1 MPVAG
6 GHSRDR
12 HAGGQ
17 IMRFLN
23 QALSLSLNV
32 YLHRL
37 PRFRGKW
44 RLLGLAGR
52 LVDGV
57 PVRSR
62 FDDVL
67 LRLDTGDRTNR
78 YCVLGTYGVV
88 PGEIARLRE
97 GDCLI
102 DVGANCGLFSLMA
115 ARRVGAAGLV
125 LAFEPSQGNF
135 GRLVA
140 NLQVNPRIAALGN
153 VLPFRL
159 AIGPDSELTLLDVSP
174 AGHSGRYSVR
184 RDSVRHAGNGAAVER
199 IAALSTCD
207 FPALRKLVGD
217 RPTVIK
223 IDVEGFELAAL
234 QGLAA
239 LLERPQTQRVVVE
252 IDERNLTRY
261 GARADQVYAFLH
273 DHGFAPAHDRG
284 AAVHFDAVFA
294 RPDQLAVEAPADMPA
309 DIVPLHPARAT
320 SPSPASPAWR
330 RIAAVL
336 AAGAL
341 GGAVYAGWGSL
352 GFGRLDARSQLVPDA
367 TMSHKVALLRSR
379 YRDPGES
386 GIIDAA
392 EAQSATRAVVPDLP
406 REWRVTDAQIFPS
419 DEGPSMQ
426 VMVVDGRGQA
436 LSIFAVR
443 ARTDAPADPAVMEYA
458 GQSVAYWQEGD
469 LAYALTGDVPEAELG
484 QMAEALA
491 DVAHAAPHQP
501 VRSRNLPPHGP
512 S

>member
-1 MPVAG
+1 
-6 GHSRDR
+6 
-12 HAGGQ
+12 
-17 IMRFLN
+17 MRLLN
-23 QALSLSLNV
+23 QALSRSLNV

-44 RLLGLAGR
+44 RLLGLVGR

-115 ARRVGAAGLV
+115 ARRVGASGLV

-153 VLPFRL
+153 VLPFRM
-159 AIGPDSELTLLDVSP
+159 AIAPDSELALLDVSS
-174 AGHSGRYSVR
+174 AGHSGRYAVTP
-184 RDSVRHAGNGAAVER
+184 DAAPQAGGTVAVER

-223 IDVEGFELAAL
+223 IDVEGFELSAL

-261 GARADQVYAFLH
+261 GARADQVYALLR
-273 DHGFAPAHDRG
+273 DQGFAPAHVRG
-284 AAVHFDAVFA
+284 AAIHFDAVFA
-294 RPDQLAVEAPADMPA
+294 RPAQFAPATPVAPA
-309 DIVPLHPARAT
+309 AAEVVPLHPPHPPSRARVPT
-320 SPSPASPAWR
+320 PASPAWR

-352 GFGRLDARSQLVPDA
+352 DFGRLDARSQLVPDA

-386 GIIDAA
+386 GVIDTA
-392 EAQSATRAVVPDLP
+392 EAQSATRAVVPALP

-436 LSIFAVR
+436 MSIFAVR
-443 ARTDAPADPAVMEYA
+443 ARTDAPADPEVMEYA

-484 QMAEALA
+484 QMAEVLA
-491 DVAHAAPHQP
+491 DVAHAAPRRP
-501 VRSRNLPPHGP
+501 AAPRITPRRDP